1 MLMPGQLPRGVAA
14 GGGMSKNDRGILRDL
29 ARRYLEICARPEQA
43 RRRDWWRRH
52 NSLKTVRPPIYVRA
66 FAWQE
71 MPQARCV
78 CQDGFLRQYEDF
90 FRRRLFWDA
99 LGDDSIFEPWV
110 TAPAVYLC
118 SGWGLAGRRNYSD
131 EPGGSFKVDYPLK
144 QLDDIGKLCAPCH
157 AIDEAATARRVD
169 RLTEAL
175 GDIIAVNVDRGPVYR
190 MWSGD
195 LSTDLGHL
203 RGIEHLMLDMTDN
216 PAWLHR
222 LVKFLSDGVLK
233 AQTEAEAAGDWG
245 LCAHQNQAMPYA
257 DELDDPAP
265 NRNGVAR
272 NRLWAFMAAQEF
284 TGVSPAMHE
293 EFLLQYQL
301 PILRRFGLAA
311 YGCCEDLTRKI
322 GMLRKIP
329 NLRRIAVSPFADVA
343 RCAEQIGRDYV
354 LSYRPSPSD
363 MVGYGFNPERVR
375 AILRRDLTACRDCC
389 VDITLKDVETV
400 NGDPDRVRRWVA
412 VARGVI
418 DEVFG

>member
-1 MLMPGQLPRGVAA
+1 
-14 GGGMSKNDRGILRDL
+14 MSQFNDLTILRDL
-29 ARRYLEICARPEQA
+29 ARRYLDVCSRPEQNQ
-43 RRRDWWRRH
+43 RRDWWRRH

-66 FAWQE
+66 FAWRE
-71 MPQARCV
+71 MPQAQCV
-78 CQDGFLRQYEDF
+78 CEDGFLRQYEDF
-90 FRRRLFWDA
+90 FRRHLFWHS

-110 TAPAVYLC
+110 TVGAVHLRR
-118 SGWGLAGRRNYSD
+118 GWGVAGTRNFSD
-131 EPGGSFKVDYPLK
+131 EPGGSYKMDYPLK
-144 QLDDIGKLCAPCH
+144 QLDDIEKLRVPRH

-169 RLTEAL
+169 LLTAAL
-175 GDIIAVNVDRGPVYR
+175 GDIIAINVDRGPAYR

-195 LSTDLGHL
+195 ISTALGHL
-203 RGIEHLMLDMTDN
+203 RGIEHFMLDMSDN

-257 DELDDPAP
+257 EELDDPAA
-265 NRNGVAR
+265 NRNGIAR

-301 PILRRFGLAA
+301 PILRQFGLAA